1 MEGQTCVTEGNPSKV
16 ALVCVLVLL
25 SREER
30 VDVFFDGSIITAP
43 GGTRT
48 G

>member
-1 MEGQTCVTEGNPSKV
+1 MLHSESPEKKPPKIE
-16 ALVCVLVLL
+16 LVCDLVLL

-30 VDVFFDGSIITAP
+30 VDVLFDGSIITAP
-43 GGTRT
+43 GGSRM